1 MGWEN
6 EPIIPQR
13 CQNSLKILQE
23 VPNIQV
29 IQKNYSNLGFGHF
42 EPLQN
47 VNCQLLRQRIFLR
60 LTIGI

>member
-29 IQKNYSNLGFGHF
+29 IQKKTPQDLGFGHF
-42 EPLQN
+42 EPLRN
-47 VNCQLLRQRIFLR
+47 VNCQLLRQLIFYVLQ
-60 LTIGI
+60 